1 MKKVGKY
8 IYITAIITCFIIVA
22 SQMINVVNG
31 VKAVVEESDNSSNV
45 ANQDNNS
52 YNKLPISVSDIA
64 KGLGTAINYSVFAN
78 TFHQQSHME
87 GNIAVKNAYIGQIF
101 NFTDAVLEIY
111 KTKDYSITVTNKV
124 DGNITDGT
132 FKFGLFTKQTNSE
145 TGESYYVKTNHDIIT
160 VTTVNGEGTATFA
173 DLDSDT
179 RYYIFELDENND
191 PIMNNTVTSQG
202 VTVTYEDDET
212 TIIANEA
219 SLGNVSYIQNILQW
233 SSHAADGNKGKNP
246 KLVIPMTAFL
256 GLYKDNNRDLS
267 HYNSGTVLTTSSGDF
282 ELVVVAEKDF
292 NNYDEV
298 VTKDGFTNSYKYN
311 ENGSIEYVVSED
323 TSGNIIYTLYDE
335 ISYDSLIN
343 SEVENSTVTEII
355 NNYSIDVALNPVYE
369 VYSKVN
375 NQNITPDFTGYVN
388 ISTIDDITDYNGKD
402 LSKYIPDENQKSTY
416 IKFDS
421 WGDVEEVASVIEST
435 EENENIT
442 TIKKVK
448 WTRRWES
455 GGVQVESSEA
465 PTYVKIKKNINTNE
479 VYVSAIVNT
488 VKQYKLNDRDNYKVV
503 WNAENESYELQKRDD
518 DYKIINFE
526 SEFTKLNV
534 FSSKLYND
542 VTSSETVNV
551 INLDADG
558 AIYENGE
565 VNGLNSGLAQSE
577 TLNLSKYLEDGK
589 YLVINVDMSGLNKID
604 LSNTIEWGE
613 LDGDFSWNSL
623 STRILWNFYNK
634 DSNTPYQ
641 GDIAIYKN
649 NIMGTLLAPSGNI
662 IVGTTI
668 NASVISDEASNPGG
682 EIHKSQFASVQKKLK
697 TRVLNEKVT
706 PKKGN
711 ISIKVNKVDGENNSN
726 KLAGATFNITVKDGE
741 NIIARETNDTNDSG
755 EITLDGIEIVD
766 SGKTYTVII
775 EETKAPNGYNPN
787 GKIEF
792 EVISILKD
800 NKYVLNPI
808 DRHEEDGAIIVV
820 QNESI
825 DVTVPNKKIKGS
837 YGIKLTKRDF
847 DTKNLLNGIIFDIT
861 AVDSNNNPVEL
872 VHSLNGEKVNLTGLE
887 TGKTSDDGIIEI
899 KDINISAI
907 ESYTIIISER
917 LSGNYKK
924 LEPIKINVKTKLENG
939 NYVLDENA
947 ISLKDGN
954 RDDVTLDK
962 QNNTILL
969 DVGNKKIQGS
979 FDFELIKADRLD
991 SNKRLEG
998 AEFEVAITKGSTE
1011 IYKETLTTDENG
1023 HISIPQNQ
1031 ISSEDEI
1038 YNFTII
1044 EKKAPEGYV
1053 SIDTPITFSVKTKKV
1068 NEKYELEAKADQ
1080 VFDNGKVTVND
1091 RLIQVNVVND
1101 KIAPDYEIDG
1111 KYNIILRKINS
1122 ETKEGLNG
1130 VKLHIVAID
1139 DEANNIIDKD
1149 FITEQ
1154 INGENGYIQI
1164 NDISILKAGTHKYQI
1179 EEIET
1184 VNGYVKFEKPITFE
1198 LEVGLND
1205 EEDSYEIKSVK
1216 NIGDYSGKVKIE
1228 KNEQNNSLIII
1239 LPNDP
1244 TKEIGDLALRKFIT
1258 SVNEKPL
1265 NVSRVPVAK
1274 LNNQTGKIE
1283 YSQTKNPLEV
1293 KIGDYVLY
1301 TIRVYNEGAIDG
1313 TATVI
1318 KDYLPQ
1324 GLEYVPNNVV
1334 NNQYNWK
1341 MFDKD
1346 GKVTDNSNDAIFIAT
1361 DYLDG
1366 SVIPAYSGEGSPTY
1380 LEVKVVLKV
1389 TADAEKEGRLVNIA
1403 FIAGDNIDDKDSSP
1417 DNTILP
1423 EDFSEYKRKEA
1434 ENSNVT
1440 SVISGIEDDE
1450 DFESVKVNKPSILP
1464 QTGEADS
1471 MLKCGIFVIIGMLL
1485 ITFAAYIIHKKY

>member
-1 MKKVGKY
+1 MKKLGKY
-8 IYITAIITCFIIVA
+8 IYITAIITSFIIVV

-31 VKAVVEESDNSSNV
+31 VKAVVEELSNSSNV
-45 ANQDNNS
+45 SEQDNSS
-52 YNKLPISVSDIA
+52 YNKIPISVSDIV
-64 KGLGTAINYSVFAN
+64 KGLGTAIDYSVFAN
-78 TFHQQSHME
+78 TFRQQCHME

-101 NFTDAVLEIY
+101 NFTNAVLEIY

-124 DGNITDGT
+124 DGNLTDGT
-132 FKFGLFTKQTNSE
+132 FKFGLFTKQTNSG

-160 VTTVNGEGTATFA
+160 VTTVNGEGTATFT

-179 RYYIFELDENND
+179 KYYIFELDENNN

-233 SSHAADGNKGKNP
+233 SNHAADANNGENP

-256 GLYKDNNRDLS
+256 GLYKDNNKNLA
-267 HYNSGTVLTTSSGDF
+267 HYNSGTVLTSSPEEF

-292 NNYDEV
+292 NNYDEAI
-298 VTKDGFTNSYKYN
+298 TKDGFTNSYKYN

-323 TSGNIIYTLYDE
+323 ASGNIIYTLYDE
-335 ISYDSLIN
+335 ITYDSLIN
-343 SEVENSTVTEII
+343 SQVENATVTE
-355 NNYSIDVALNPVYE
+355 YSIDVALNPIYE

-375 NQNITPDFTGYVN
+375 TQNITPDFTGYVD
-388 ISTIDDITDYNGKD
+388 ITTIDDITDYNGKD
-402 LSKYIPDENQKSTY
+402 LSKYLPDENQKSTY
-416 IKFDS
+416 IKFDN
-421 WGDVEEVASVIEST
+421 WGDVEEVITNIEST
-435 EENENIT
+435 EGNENIT

-455 GGVQVESSEA
+455 GRVQVELSEA
-465 PTYVKIKKNINTNE
+465 PTYVKIKKNITTNE

-488 VKQYKLNDRDNYKVV
+488 LKQYKLNDGENYKVV

-526 SEFTKLNV
+526 SEFTKLNA

-542 VTSSETVNV
+542 VGSSDTVNV

-565 VNGLNSGLAQSE
+565 VNGLNNGVAQSE
-577 TLNLSKYLEDGK
+577 TLDLSRYLEDGK
-589 YLVINVDMSGLNKID
+589 YLVINVDMSGLDRID

-613 LDGDFSWNSL
+613 LDEDFSWNSI
-623 STRILWNFYNK
+623 STRILWNFYNE
-634 DSNTPYQ
+634 DSNTPFK
-641 GDIAIYKN
+641 GDIGIYKN
-649 NIMGTLLAPSGNI
+649 NIIGTLLAPSGNI

-668 NASVISDEASNPGG
+668 NASVIADEASNPGG
-682 EIHKSQFASVQKKLK
+682 EIHKSQFASVQKQLR
-697 TRVLNEKVT
+697 TRVLNEKIT

-711 ISIKVNKVDGENNSN
+711 ISIRVNKVDSENNSD
-726 KLAGATFNITVKDGE
+726 KLPGAIFDITVKDGA
-741 NIIARETNDTNDSG
+741 NVIARKTEKTNDLG
-755 EITLDGIEIVD
+755 EITLDGIEID
-766 SGKTYTVII
+766 DTGKTYTVII
-775 EETKAPNGYNPN
+775 EEITAPNGYNPN

-792 EVISILKD
+792 EVVSILKD

-808 DRHEEDGAIIVV
+808 DSHEEDGAIVVV
-820 QNESI
+820 QNELV
-825 DVTVPNKKIKGS
+825 DVTIPNKKIKGS
-837 YGIKLTKRDF
+837 YVIKLTKRDL

-872 VHSLNGEKVNLTGLE
+872 VHSLNGEKINLTGLE

-899 KDINISAI
+899 KDININAI

-924 LEPIKINVKTKLENG
+924 LEPIKINVKIKLENG
-939 NYVLDENA
+939 NYVLDEDA
-947 ISLKDGN
+947 ISFKDGD
-954 RDDVTLDK
+954 REDVTLDK

-969 DVGNKKIQGS
+969 DIANKKVKGS

-991 SNKRLEG
+991 SNKRLDG
-998 AEFEVAITKGSTE
+998 ADFEVIITKNSTE
-1011 IYKETLTTDENG
+1011 IYKVILTTDENG
-1023 HISIPQNQ
+1023 YISIPQTKIEN
-1031 ISSEDEI
+1031 ENEI
-1038 YNFTII
+1038 YNFTIT

-1053 SIDTPITFSVKTKKV
+1053 SIDEPITFSVKTIKI
-1068 NEKYELEAKADQ
+1068 NEEYELEPKADD
-1080 VFDNGKVTVND
+1080 VFDNGKIIVNE

-1101 KIAPDYEIDG
+1101 QIAPDYEIDG
-1111 KYNIILRKINS
+1111 KYNIAIRKINS

-1139 DEANNIIDKD
+1139 DDENNVIDKD
-1149 FITEQ
+1149 FVTEQ

-1164 NDISILKAGTHKYQI
+1164 NDISILKVGTHKYQI

-1184 VNGYVKFEKPITFE
+1184 VNGYVKFERPITFE

-1205 EEDSYEIKSVK
+1205 EEDAYEIKSVK

-1228 KNEQNNSLIII
+1228 KNEGTNDLIII
-1239 LPNDP
+1239 LPNNP
-1244 TKEIGDLALRKFIT
+1244 TKEIGDLSLRKFIT

-1265 NVSRVPVAK
+1265 DVSRAPVAK
-1274 LNNQTGKIE
+1274 LNSQTGKIE
-1283 YSQTKNPLEV
+1283 YSQTKKPLEV
-1293 KIGDYVLY
+1293 KIGDYILY
-1301 TIRVYNEGAIDG
+1301 TIRIYNEGAIDG

-1324 GLEYVPNNVV
+1324 GLEYVTNNVV
-1334 NNQYNWK
+1334 NNQYKWK
-1341 MFDKD
+1341 MLDKE
-1346 GKVTDNSNDAIFIAT
+1346 GKVTDNSKDAVFIAT
-1361 DYLDG
+1361 DYLNG

-1389 TADAEKEGRLVNIA
+1389 TADAEEEGRLVNIA
-1403 FIAGDNIDDKDSSP
+1403 FIAEDNIEDRDSTP

-1423 EDFSEYKRKEA
+1423 DNFSEYKKQEA
-1434 ENSNVT
+1434 ENSSVT
-1440 SVISGIEDDE
+1440 SIINGLEDDE
-1450 DFESVKVNKPSILP
+1450 DFENVKVKKPTILP
-1464 QTGEADS
+1464 QTGESNS
-1471 MLKCGIFVIIGMLL
+1471 MLKCGIFVIIGMFL
-1485 ITFAAYIIHKKY
+1485 ITFAAYFIYKKY

>member
-1 MKKVGKY
+1 MKKLGKY
-8 IYITAIITCFIIVA
+8 IYITAIITSFIIVV

-31 VKAVVEESDNSSNV
+31 VKAVVEELSNSSNV
-45 ANQDNNS
+45 SEQDNSS
-52 YNKLPISVSDIA
+52 YNKIPISVSDIV
-64 KGLGTAINYSVFAN
+64 KGLGTAIDYSVFAN
-78 TFHQQSHME
+78 TFRQQCHME

-101 NFTDAVLEIY
+101 NFTNAVLEIY

-124 DGNITDGT
+124 DGNLTDGT
-132 FKFGLFTKQTNSE
+132 FKFGLFTKQTNSG

-160 VTTVNGEGTATFA
+160 VTTVNGEGTATFT

-179 RYYIFELDENND
+179 KYYIFELDENNN

-233 SSHAADGNKGKNP
+233 SNHAADANSGENP

-256 GLYKDNNRDLS
+256 GLYKDNNKNLA
-267 HYNSGTVLTTSSGDF
+267 HYNSGTVLTSSPEDF

-292 NNYDEV
+292 NNYDEAI
-298 VTKDGFTNSYKYN
+298 TKDGFTNSYKYN

-323 TSGNIIYTLYDE
+323 ASGNIIYTLYDE
-335 ISYDSLIN
+335 ITYDSLIN
-343 SEVENSTVTEII
+343 SQVENATVTEII
-355 NNYSIDVALNPVYE
+355 NNYSIDVALNPIYE

-375 NQNITPDFTGYVN
+375 TQNITPDFTGYVD
-388 ISTIDDITDYNGKD
+388 ITTIDDITDYNGKD
-402 LSKYIPDENQKSTY
+402 LSKYLPDENQKSTY
-416 IKFDS
+416 IKFDN
-421 WGDVEEVASVIEST
+421 WGDVEEVITNIEST
-435 EENENIT
+435 EGNENIT

-455 GGVQVESSEA
+455 GRVQVELSEA
-465 PTYVKIKKNINTNE
+465 PTYVKIKKNITTNE

-488 VKQYKLNDRDNYKVV
+488 LKQYKLNDGENYKVV

-526 SEFTKLNV
+526 SEFTKLNA

-542 VTSSETVNV
+542 VGSSDTVNV

-565 VNGLNSGLAQSE
+565 VNGLNNGVAQSE
-577 TLNLSKYLEDGK
+577 TLDLSRYLEDGK
-589 YLVINVDMSGLNKID
+589 YLVINVDMSGLDRID

-613 LDGDFSWNSL
+613 LDEDFSWNSI
-623 STRILWNFYNK
+623 STRILWNFYNE
-634 DSNTPYQ
+634 DSNTPFK
-641 GDIAIYKN
+641 GDIGIYKN
-649 NIMGTLLAPSGNI
+649 NIIGTLLAPSGNI

-668 NASVISDEASNPGG
+668 NASVIADEASNPGG
-682 EIHKSQFASVQKKLK
+682 EIHKSQFASVQKQLR
-697 TRVLNEKVT
+697 TRVLNEKIT

-711 ISIKVNKVDGENNSN
+711 ISIRVNKVDSENNSD
-726 KLAGATFNITVKDGE
+726 KLPGATFDITVKDGA
-741 NIIARETNDTNDSG
+741 NVIARKTEKTNDLG
-755 EITLDGIEIVD
+755 EITLDGIEID
-766 SGKTYTVII
+766 DTGKTYTVII
-775 EETKAPNGYNPN
+775 EEITAPNGYNPN

-792 EVISILKD
+792 EVVSILKD

-808 DRHEEDGAIIVV
+808 DSHEEDGAIVVV
-820 QNESI
+820 QNELV
-825 DVTVPNKKIKGS
+825 DVTIPNKKIKGS
-837 YGIKLTKRDF
+837 YVIKLTKRDL

-872 VHSLNGEKVNLTGLE
+872 VHSLNGEKINLTGLE

-899 KDINISAI
+899 KDININAI
-907 ESYTIIISER
+907 EIYTIIISER

-939 NYVLDENA
+939 NYVLDEDA
-947 ISLKDGN
+947 ISFKDGD
-954 RDDVTLDK
+954 REDVTLDK

-969 DVGNKKIQGS
+969 DIANKKVKGS

-991 SNKRLEG
+991 SNKRLDG
-998 AEFEVAITKGSTE
+998 ADFEVIITKNSTE
-1011 IYKETLTTDENG
+1011 IYKEILTTDENG
-1023 HISIPQNQ
+1023 YISIPQTKIEN
-1031 ISSEDEI
+1031 ENEI
-1038 YNFTII
+1038 YNFTIT

-1053 SIDTPITFSVKTKKV
+1053 SIDEPITFSVKTIKI
-1068 NEKYELEAKADQ
+1068 NEEYELEPKADD
-1080 VFDNGKVTVND
+1080 VFDNGKVIVNE

-1101 KIAPDYEIDG
+1101 QIAPDYEIDG
-1111 KYNIILRKINS
+1111 KYNIAIRKINS

-1139 DEANNIIDKD
+1139 DDENNVIDKD
-1149 FITEQ
+1149 FVTEQ

-1164 NDISILKAGTHKYQI
+1164 NDISILKVGTHKYQI

-1184 VNGYVKFEKPITFE
+1184 VNGYVKFERLITFE

-1205 EEDSYEIKSVK
+1205 EEDAYEIKSVK

-1228 KNEQNNSLIII
+1228 KNEETNDLIII

-1244 TKEIGDLALRKFIT
+1244 TKEIGDLSLRKFIT
-1258 SVNEKPL
+1258 SVNEKTL
-1265 NVSRVPVAK
+1265 DVSRTPVAK
-1274 LNNQTGKIE
+1274 LNSQTGKIE
-1283 YSQTKNPLEV
+1283 YSQTKKPLEV
-1293 KIGDYVLY
+1293 KIGDYILY
-1301 TIRVYNEGAIDG
+1301 TIRIYNEGAIDG

-1324 GLEYVPNNVV
+1324 GLEYVANNVV
-1334 NNQYNWK
+1334 NNQYKWK
-1341 MFDKD
+1341 MLDKE
-1346 GKVTDNSNDAIFIAT
+1346 GKVTDNSKDAVFIAT
-1361 DYLDG
+1361 DYLNG

-1389 TADAEKEGRLVNIA
+1389 TADAEEEGRLVNIA
-1403 FIAGDNIDDKDSSP
+1403 FIAEDNIEDRDSTP

-1423 EDFSEYKRKEA
+1423 DNFSEYKKQEA
-1434 ENSNVT
+1434 ENSSVT
-1440 SVISGIEDDE
+1440 SIINGLEDDE
-1450 DFESVKVNKPSILP
+1450 DFENVKVKKPTILP
-1464 QTGEADS
+1464 QTGESNS
-1471 MLKCGIFVIIGMLL
+1471 MLKCGIFVIIGMFL
-1485 ITFAAYIIHKKY
+1485 ITFAAYFIYKKY

>member
-1 MKKVGKY
+1 MKKLGKY
-8 IYITAIITCFIIVA
+8 IYITAIITSFIIVV

-31 VKAVVEESDNSSNV
+31 VKAVVEELSNSSNV
-45 ANQDNNS
+45 SEQDNSS
-52 YNKLPISVSDIA
+52 YNKIPISVSDIV
-64 KGLGTAINYSVFAN
+64 KGLGTAIDYSVFAN
-78 TFHQQSHME
+78 TFRQQCHME

-101 NFTDAVLEIY
+101 NFTNAVLEIY

-124 DGNITDGT
+124 DGNLTDGT
-132 FKFGLFTKQTNSE
+132 FKFGLFTKQTNSG

-160 VTTVNGEGTATFA
+160 VTTVNGEGTATFT

-179 RYYIFELDENND
+179 KYYIFELDENNN

-233 SSHAADGNKGKNP
+233 SNHAADANNGENP

-256 GLYKDNNRDLS
+256 GLYKDNNKNLA
-267 HYNSGTVLTTSSGDF
+267 HYNSGTVLTSSPEEF

-292 NNYDEV
+292 NNYDEAI
-298 VTKDGFTNSYKYN
+298 TKDGFTNSYKYN

-323 TSGNIIYTLYDE
+323 ASGNIIYTLYDE
-335 ISYDSLIN
+335 ITYDSLIN
-343 SEVENSTVTEII
+343 SQVENATVTE
-355 NNYSIDVALNPVYE
+355 YSIDVALNPIYE

-375 NQNITPDFTGYVN
+375 TQNITPDFTGYVD
-388 ISTIDDITDYNGKD
+388 ITTIDDITDYNGKD
-402 LSKYIPDENQKSTY
+402 LSKYLPDENQKSTY
-416 IKFDS
+416 IKFDN
-421 WGDVEEVASVIEST
+421 WGDVEEVITNIEST
-435 EENENIT
+435 EGNENIT

-455 GGVQVESSEA
+455 GRVQVELSEA
-465 PTYVKIKKNINTNE
+465 PTYVKIKKNITTNE

-488 VKQYKLNDRDNYKVV
+488 LKQYKLNDGENYKVV

-526 SEFTKLNV
+526 SEFTKLNA

-542 VTSSETVNV
+542 VGSSDTVNV

-565 VNGLNSGLAQSE
+565 VNGLNNGVVQSE
-577 TLNLSKYLEDGK
+577 TLDLSRYLEDGK
-589 YLVINVDMSGLNKID
+589 YLVINVDMSGLDRID

-613 LDGDFSWNSL
+613 LDEDFSWNSI
-623 STRILWNFYNK
+623 STRILWNFYNE
-634 DSNTPYQ
+634 DSNTPFK
-641 GDIAIYKN
+641 GDIGIYKN
-649 NIMGTLLAPSGNI
+649 NIIGTLLAPSGNI

-668 NASVISDEASNPGG
+668 NASVIADEASNPGG
-682 EIHKSQFASVQKKLK
+682 EIHKSQFASVQKQLR
-697 TRVLNEKVT
+697 TRVLNEKIT

-711 ISIKVNKVDGENNSN
+711 ISIRVNKVDSENNSD
-726 KLAGATFNITVKDGE
+726 KLPGAIFDITVKDGA
-741 NIIARETNDTNDSG
+741 NVIARKTEKTNDLG
-755 EITLDGIEIVD
+755 EITLDGIEID
-766 SGKTYTVII
+766 DTGKTYTVII
-775 EETKAPNGYNPN
+775 EEITAPNGYNPN

-792 EVISILKD
+792 EVVSILKD

-808 DRHEEDGAIIVV
+808 DSHEEDGAIVVV
-820 QNESI
+820 QNELV
-825 DVTVPNKKIKGS
+825 DVTIPNKKIKGS
-837 YGIKLTKRDF
+837 YVIKLTKRDL

-872 VHSLNGEKVNLTGLE
+872 VHSLNGEKINLTGLE

-899 KDINISAI
+899 KDININAI

-924 LEPIKINVKTKLENG
+924 LEPIKINVKIKLENG
-939 NYVLDENA
+939 NYVLDEDA
-947 ISLKDGN
+947 ISFKDGD
-954 RDDVTLDK
+954 REDVTLDK

-969 DVGNKKIQGS
+969 DIANKKVKGS

-991 SNKRLEG
+991 SNKRLDG
-998 AEFEVAITKGSTE
+998 ADFEVIITKNSTE
-1011 IYKETLTTDENG
+1011 IYKEILTTDENG
-1023 HISIPQNQ
+1023 YISIPQTKIEN
-1031 ISSEDEI
+1031 ENEI
-1038 YNFTII
+1038 YNFTIT

-1053 SIDTPITFSVKTKKV
+1053 SIDEPITFSVKTIKI
-1068 NEKYELEAKADQ
+1068 NEEYELEPKADD
-1080 VFDNGKVTVND
+1080 VFDNGKIIVNE

-1101 KIAPDYEIDG
+1101 QIAPDYEIDG
-1111 KYNIILRKINS
+1111 KYNIAIRKINS

-1139 DEANNIIDKD
+1139 DDENNVIDKD
-1149 FITEQ
+1149 FVTEQ

-1164 NDISILKAGTHKYQI
+1164 NDISILKVGTHKYQI

-1184 VNGYVKFEKPITFE
+1184 VNGYVKFERPITFE

-1205 EEDSYEIKSVK
+1205 EEDAYEIKSVK

-1228 KNEQNNSLIII
+1228 KNEGTNDLIII
-1239 LPNDP
+1239 LPNNP
-1244 TKEIGDLALRKFIT
+1244 TKEIGDLSLRKFIT

-1265 NVSRVPVAK
+1265 DVSRAPVAK
-1274 LNNQTGKIE
+1274 LNSQTGKIE
-1283 YSQTKNPLEV
+1283 YSQTKKPLEV
-1293 KIGDYVLY
+1293 KIGDYILY
-1301 TIRVYNEGAIDG
+1301 TIRIYNEGAIDG

-1324 GLEYVPNNVV
+1324 GLEYVTNNVV
-1334 NNQYNWK
+1334 NNQYKWK
-1341 MFDKD
+1341 MLDKE
-1346 GKVTDNSNDAIFIAT
+1346 GKVTDNSKDAVFIAT
-1361 DYLDG
+1361 DYLNG

-1389 TADAEKEGRLVNIA
+1389 TADAEEEGRLVNIA
-1403 FIAGDNIDDKDSSP
+1403 FIAEDNIEDRDSTP

-1423 EDFSEYKRKEA
+1423 DNFSEYKKQEA
-1434 ENSNVT
+1434 ENSSVT
-1440 SVISGIEDDE
+1440 SIINGLEDDE
-1450 DFESVKVNKPSILP
+1450 DFENVKVKKPTILP
-1464 QTGEADS
+1464 QTGESNS
-1471 MLKCGIFVIIGMLL
+1471 MLKCGIFVIIGMFL
-1485 ITFAAYIIHKKY
+1485 ITFAAYFIYKKY

>member
-1 MKKVGKY
+1 MKKLGKY
-8 IYITAIITCFIIVA
+8 IYITAIITSFIIVV

-31 VKAVVEESDNSSNV
+31 VKAVVEELSNSSNV
-45 ANQDNNS
+45 SEQDNSS
-52 YNKLPISVSDIA
+52 YNKIPISVSDIV
-64 KGLGTAINYSVFAN
+64 KGLGTAIDYSVFAN
-78 TFHQQSHME
+78 TFRQQCHME

-101 NFTDAVLEIY
+101 NFTNAVLEIY

-124 DGNITDGT
+124 DGNLTDGT
-132 FKFGLFTKQTNSE
+132 FKFGLFTKQTNSG

-160 VTTVNGEGTATFA
+160 VTTVNGEGTATFT

-179 RYYIFELDENND
+179 KYYIFELDENNN

-233 SSHAADGNKGKNP
+233 SNHAADANNGENP

-256 GLYKDNNRDLS
+256 GLYKDNNKNLA
-267 HYNSGTVLTTSSGDF
+267 HYNSGTVLTSSPEEF

-298 VTKDGFTNSYKYN
+298 ITKDGFTNSYKYN

-323 TSGNIIYTLYDE
+323 ASGNIIYTLYDE
-335 ISYDSLIN
+335 ITYDSLIN
-343 SEVENSTVTEII
+343 SQVENATVTE
-355 NNYSIDVALNPVYE
+355 YSIDVALNPIYE

-375 NQNITPDFTGYVN
+375 TQNITPDFTGYVD
-388 ISTIDDITDYNGKD
+388 ITTIDDITDYNGKD
-402 LSKYIPDENQKSTY
+402 LSKYLPDENQKSTY
-416 IKFDS
+416 IKFDN
-421 WGDVEEVASVIEST
+421 WGDVEEVITNIEST
-435 EENENIT
+435 EGNENIT

-455 GGVQVESSEA
+455 GRVQVELSEA
-465 PTYVKIKKNINTNE
+465 PTYVKIKKNITTNE

-488 VKQYKLNDRDNYKVV
+488 LKQYKLNDGENYKVV

-526 SEFTKLNV
+526 SEFTKLNA

-542 VTSSETVNV
+542 VGSSDTVNV

-565 VNGLNSGLAQSE
+565 VNGLNNGVAQSE
-577 TLNLSKYLEDGK
+577 TLDLSRYLEDGK
-589 YLVINVDMSGLNKID
+589 YLVINVDMSGLDRID

-613 LDGDFSWNSL
+613 LDEDFSWNSI
-623 STRILWNFYNK
+623 STRILWNFYNE
-634 DSNTPYQ
+634 DSNTPFK
-641 GDIAIYKN
+641 GDIGIYKN
-649 NIMGTLLAPSGNI
+649 NIIGTLLAPSGNI

-668 NASVISDEASNPGG
+668 NASVIADEASNPGG
-682 EIHKSQFASVQKKLK
+682 EIHKSQFASVQKQLR
-697 TRVLNEKVT
+697 TRVLNEKIT

-711 ISIKVNKVDGENNSN
+711 ISIRVNKVDSENNSD
-726 KLAGATFNITVKDGE
+726 KLPGAIFDITVKDGA
-741 NIIARETNDTNDSG
+741 NVIARKTEKTNDLG
-755 EITLDGIEIVD
+755 EITLDGIEID
-766 SGKTYTVII
+766 DTGKTYTVII
-775 EETKAPNGYNPN
+775 EEITAPNGYNPN

-792 EVISILKD
+792 EVVSILKD

-808 DRHEEDGAIIVV
+808 DSHEEDGAIVVV
-820 QNESI
+820 QNELV
-825 DVTVPNKKIKGS
+825 DVTIPNKKIKGS
-837 YGIKLTKRDF
+837 YVIKLTKRDL

-872 VHSLNGEKVNLTGLE
+872 VHSLNGEKINLTGLE

-899 KDINISAI
+899 KDININAI

-924 LEPIKINVKTKLENG
+924 LEPIKINVKIKLENG
-939 NYVLDENA
+939 NYVLDEDA
-947 ISLKDGN
+947 ISFKDGD
-954 RDDVTLDK
+954 REDVTLDK

-969 DVGNKKIQGS
+969 DIANKKVKGS

-991 SNKRLEG
+991 SNKRLDG
-998 AEFEVAITKGSTE
+998 ADFEVIITKNSTE
-1011 IYKETLTTDENG
+1011 IYKEILTTDENG
-1023 HISIPQNQ
+1023 YISIPQTKIEN
-1031 ISSEDEI
+1031 ENEI
-1038 YNFTII
+1038 YNFTIT

-1053 SIDTPITFSVKTKKV
+1053 SIDEPITFSVKTIKI
-1068 NEKYELEAKADQ
+1068 NEEYELEPKADD
-1080 VFDNGKVTVND
+1080 VFDNGKIIVNE

-1101 KIAPDYEIDG
+1101 QIAPDYEIDG
-1111 KYNIILRKINS
+1111 KYNIAIRKINS

-1139 DEANNIIDKD
+1139 DDENNVIDKD
-1149 FITEQ
+1149 FVTEQ

-1164 NDISILKAGTHKYQI
+1164 NDISILKVGTHKYQI

-1184 VNGYVKFEKPITFE
+1184 VNGYVKFERPITFE

-1205 EEDSYEIKSVK
+1205 EEDAYEIKSVK

-1228 KNEQNNSLIII
+1228 KNEGTNDLIII
-1239 LPNDP
+1239 LPNNP
-1244 TKEIGDLALRKFIT
+1244 TKEIGDLSLRKFIT

-1265 NVSRVPVAK
+1265 DVSRAPVAK
-1274 LNNQTGKIE
+1274 LNSQTGKIE
-1283 YSQTKNPLEV
+1283 YSQTKKPLEV
-1293 KIGDYVLY
+1293 KIGDYILY
-1301 TIRVYNEGAIDG
+1301 TIRIYNEGAIDG

-1324 GLEYVPNNVV
+1324 GLEYVTNNVV
-1334 NNQYNWK
+1334 NNQYKWK
-1341 MFDKD
+1341 MLDKE
-1346 GKVTDNSNDAIFIAT
+1346 GKVTDNSKDAVFIAT
-1361 DYLDG
+1361 DYLNG

-1389 TADAEKEGRLVNIA
+1389 TADAEEEGRLVNIA
-1403 FIAGDNIDDKDSSP
+1403 FIAEDNIEDRDSTP

-1423 EDFSEYKRKEA
+1423 DNFSEYKKQEA
-1434 ENSNVT
+1434 ENSSVT
-1440 SVISGIEDDE
+1440 SIINGLEDDE
-1450 DFESVKVNKPSILP
+1450 DFENVKVKKPTILP
-1464 QTGEADS
+1464 QTGESNS
-1471 MLKCGIFVIIGMLL
+1471 MLKCGIFVIIGMFL
-1485 ITFAAYIIHKKY
+1485 ITFAAYFIYKKY

>member
-1 MKKVGKY
+1 MKKLGKY
-8 IYITAIITCFIIVA
+8 IYITAIITSFIIVV

-31 VKAVVEESDNSSNV
+31 VKAVVEELSNSSNV
-45 ANQDNNS
+45 SEQDNSS
-52 YNKLPISVSDIA
+52 YNKIPISVSDIV
-64 KGLGTAINYSVFAN
+64 KGLGTAIDYSVFAN
-78 TFHQQSHME
+78 TFRQQCHME

-101 NFTDAVLEIY
+101 NFTNAVLEIY

-124 DGNITDGT
+124 DGNLTDGT
-132 FKFGLFTKQTNSE
+132 FKFGLFTKQTNSG

-160 VTTVNGEGTATFA
+160 VTTVNGEGTATFT

-179 RYYIFELDENND
+179 KYYIFELDENNN

-233 SSHAADGNKGKNP
+233 SNHAADANNGENP

-256 GLYKDNNRDLS
+256 GLYKDNNKNLA
-267 HYNSGTVLTTSSGDF
+267 HYNSGTVLTSSPEEF

-292 NNYDEV
+292 NNYDEAI
-298 VTKDGFTNSYKYN
+298 TKDGFTNSYKYN

-323 TSGNIIYTLYDE
+323 ASGNIIYTLYDE
-335 ISYDSLIN
+335 ITYDSLIN
-343 SEVENSTVTEII
+343 SQVENATVTE
-355 NNYSIDVALNPVYE
+355 YSIDVALNPIYE

-375 NQNITPDFTGYVN
+375 TQNITPDFTGYVD
-388 ISTIDDITDYNGKD
+388 ITTIDDITDYNGKD
-402 LSKYIPDENQKSTY
+402 LSKYLPDENQKSTY
-416 IKFDS
+416 IKFDN
-421 WGDVEEVASVIEST
+421 WGDVEEVITNIEST
-435 EENENIT
+435 EGNENIT

-455 GGVQVESSEA
+455 GRVQVELSEA
-465 PTYVKIKKNINTNE
+465 PTYVKIKKNITTNE

-488 VKQYKLNDRDNYKVV
+488 LKQYKLNDGENYKVV

-526 SEFTKLNV
+526 SEFTKLNA

-542 VTSSETVNV
+542 VGSSDTVNV

-565 VNGLNSGLAQSE
+565 VNGLNNGVAQSE
-577 TLNLSKYLEDGK
+577 TLDLSRYLEDGK
-589 YLVINVDMSGLNKID
+589 YLVINVDMSGLDRID

-613 LDGDFSWNSL
+613 LDEDFSWNSI
-623 STRILWNFYNK
+623 STRILWNFYNE
-634 DSNTPYQ
+634 DSNTPFK
-641 GDIAIYKN
+641 GDIGIYKN
-649 NIMGTLLAPSGNI
+649 NIIGTLLAPSGNI

-668 NASVISDEASNPGG
+668 NASVIADEASNPGG
-682 EIHKSQFASVQKKLK
+682 EIHKSQFASVQKQLR
-697 TRVLNEKVT
+697 TRVLNEKIT

-711 ISIKVNKVDGENNSN
+711 ISIRVNKVDSENNSD
-726 KLAGATFNITVKDGE
+726 KLPGAIFDITVKDGA
-741 NIIARETNDTNDSG
+741 NVIARKTEKTNDLG
-755 EITLDGIEIVD
+755 EITLDGIEID
-766 SGKTYTVII
+766 DTGKTYTVII
-775 EETKAPNGYNPN
+775 EEITAPNGYNPN

-792 EVISILKD
+792 EVVSILKD

-808 DRHEEDGAIIVV
+808 DSHEEDGAIVVV
-820 QNESI
+820 QNELV
-825 DVTVPNKKIKGS
+825 DVTIPNKKIKGS
-837 YGIKLTKRDF
+837 YVIKLTKRDL

-872 VHSLNGEKVNLTGLE
+872 VHSLNGEKINLTGLE

-899 KDINISAI
+899 KDININAI

-924 LEPIKINVKTKLENG
+924 LEPIKINVKIKLENG
-939 NYVLDENA
+939 NYVLDEDA
-947 ISLKDGN
+947 ISFKDGD
-954 RDDVTLDK
+954 REDVTLDK

-969 DVGNKKIQGS
+969 DIANKKVKGS

-991 SNKRLEG
+991 SNKRLDG
-998 AEFEVAITKGSTE
+998 ADFEVIITKNSTE
-1011 IYKETLTTDENG
+1011 IYKEILTTDENG
-1023 HISIPQNQ
+1023 YISIPQTKIEN
-1031 ISSEDEI
+1031 ENEI
-1038 YNFTII
+1038 YNFTIT

-1053 SIDTPITFSVKTKKV
+1053 SIDEPITFSVKTIKI
-1068 NEKYELEAKADQ
+1068 NEEYELEPKADD
-1080 VFDNGKVTVND
+1080 VFDNGKIIVNE

-1101 KIAPDYEIDG
+1101 QIAPDYEIDG
-1111 KYNIILRKINS
+1111 KYNIAIRKINS

-1139 DEANNIIDKD
+1139 DDENNVIDKD
-1149 FITEQ
+1149 FVTEQ

-1164 NDISILKAGTHKYQI
+1164 NDISILKVGTHKYQI

-1184 VNGYVKFEKPITFE
+1184 VNGYVKFERLITFE

-1205 EEDSYEIKSVK
+1205 EEDAYEIKSVK

-1228 KNEQNNSLIII
+1228 KNEETNDLIII

-1244 TKEIGDLALRKFIT
+1244 TKEIGDLSLRKFIT
-1258 SVNEKPL
+1258 SVNEKTL
-1265 NVSRVPVAK
+1265 DVSRTPVAK
-1274 LNNQTGKIE
+1274 LNSQTGKIE
-1283 YSQTKNPLEV
+1283 YSQTKKPLEV
-1293 KIGDYVLY
+1293 KIGDYILY
-1301 TIRVYNEGAIDG
+1301 TIRIYNEGAIDG

-1324 GLEYVPNNVV
+1324 GLEYVANNVV
-1334 NNQYNWK
+1334 NNQYKWK
-1341 MFDKD
+1341 MLDKE
-1346 GKVTDNSNDAIFIAT
+1346 GKVTDNSKDAVFIAT
-1361 DYLDG
+1361 DYLNG

-1389 TADAEKEGRLVNIA
+1389 TADAEEEGRLVNIA
-1403 FIAGDNIDDKDSSP
+1403 FIAEDKIEDRDSTP

-1423 EDFSEYKRKEA
+1423 DNFSEYKKQEA
-1434 ENSNVT
+1434 ENSSVT
-1440 SVISGIEDDE
+1440 SIINGLEDDE
-1450 DFESVKVNKPSILP
+1450 DFENVKVKKPTILP
-1464 QTGEADS
+1464 QTGESNS
-1471 MLKCGIFVIIGMLL
+1471 MLKCGIFVIIGMFL
-1485 ITFAAYIIHKKY
+1485 ITFAAYFIYKKY

>member
-1 MKKVGKY
+1 MKKLGKY
-8 IYITAIITCFIIVA
+8 IYITAIITCFIIVT

-31 VKAVVEESDNSSNV
+31 VKAVVEESSNSSNV
-45 ANQDNNS
+45 SEQDNNS
-52 YNKLPISVSDIA
+52 YNKLPISVSDIV

-78 TFHQQSHME
+78 TFRQQSHME

-101 NFTDAVLEIY
+101 NFTNAVLEIY
-111 KTKDYSITVTNKV
+111 ETKDYSITVTNKV
-124 DGNITDGT
+124 DGNLTDGT
-132 FKFGLFTKQTNSE
+132 FKFGLFTKQTNSA

-179 RYYIFELDENND
+179 KYYIFELDENNN

-233 SSHAADGNKGKNP
+233 SSHAADGNKGENP

-256 GLYKDNNRDLS
+256 GLYKDNNKNLS
-267 HYNSGTVLTTSSGDF
+267 HYDSGIVLTASPGDF

-323 TSGNIIYTLYDE
+323 VSGNIIYTLYDD
-335 ISYDSLIN
+335 ITYDSLIN
-343 SEVENSTVTEII
+343 SEVQSSTVTGVI

-375 NQNITPDFTGYVN
+375 TQNITPDFTGYVD
-388 ISTIDDITDYNGKD
+388 ISTIEDITDYNGKD
-402 LSKYIPDENQKSTY
+402 LSKYIPDENQDSTY

-421 WGDVEEVASVIEST
+421 WGDVEEVITIIEYI
-435 EENENIT
+435 EGNENIT

-455 GGVQVESSEA
+455 GGVQVESSET
-465 PTYVKIKKNINTNE
+465 PTYVKIKKNITTNE

-488 VKQYKLNDRDNYKVV
+488 IKQYKLNDGENYKVV
-503 WNAENESYELQKRDD
+503 WNEGNESYELQKRDD
-518 DYKIINFE
+518 EYKIINFE
-526 SEFTKLNV
+526 SEFTKLNA

-542 VTSSETVNV
+542 AASSETVNV

-565 VNGLNSGLAQSE
+565 VNGLNNGLAQSE
-577 TLNLSKYLEDGK
+577 ELDLSKYLEDGK
-589 YLVINVDMSGLNKID
+589 YLVINVDMSGLNEIS

-613 LDGDFSWNSL
+613 LDGDLSWNSL

-634 DSNTPYQ
+634 DSNTPYD
-641 GDIAIYKN
+641 GDITISKN
-649 NIMGTLLAPSGNI
+649 NIIGTLLAPSGNI

-682 EIHKSQFASVQKKLK
+682 EIHKSQFASVQKQLR
-697 TRVLNEKVT
+697 TRVLNEKIT

-711 ISIKVNKVDGENNSN
+711 VSIKVNKVDRENSNN
-726 KLAGATFNITVKDGE
+726 KLAGATFDITVKDGE
-741 NIIARETNDTNDSG
+741 NVIARKTDETNDLG
-755 EITLDGIEIVD
+755 EIILDGIEIVEA
-766 SGKTYTVII
+766 GKNYTVII
-775 EETKAPNGYNPN
+775 EETTAPNGYNPN

-792 EVISILKD
+792 EVVSILKD
-800 NKYVLNPI
+800 NKYVLSPI
-808 DRHEEDGAIIVV
+808 DSHEEDGAIVVV

-837 YGIKLTKRDF
+837 YGIKLIKRDF

-899 KDINISAI
+899 KDINISGI
-907 ESYTIIISER
+907 ENYTIIISER

-924 LEPIKINVKTKLENG
+924 LEPIKISVKTKLENG
-939 NYVLDENA
+939 NYVLDENS

-954 RDDVTLDK
+954 REDVTLDK

-969 DVGNKKIQGS
+969 DVGNKKVKGS

-998 AEFEVAITKGSTE
+998 AKFEVMITKGSVE
-1011 IYKETLTTDENG
+1011 VYKEVIATDENG
-1023 HISIPQNQ
+1023 HISIPQTQ
-1031 ISSEDEI
+1031 ISSENET
-1038 YNFTII
+1038 YNFTIT
-1044 EKKAPEGYV
+1044 EKEAPEGYV
-1053 SIDTPITFSVKTKKV
+1053 TIDDPITFSVKTIKV
-1068 NEKYELEAKADQ
+1068 NEEYELETKADQ
-1080 VFDNGKVTVND
+1080 VFDNGKVIVNE
-1091 RLIQVNVVND
+1091 RLIQVNIVND
-1101 KIAPDYEIDG
+1101 QIAPDYEIDG
-1111 KYNIILRKINS
+1111 KYNITLRKINS

-1130 VKLHIVAID
+1130 VKIHIVAID
-1139 DEANNIIDKD
+1139 DDANNVIDED

-1184 VNGYVKFEKPITFE
+1184 VNGYIKFEKPITFD

-1205 EEDSYEIKSVK
+1205 EEDAYEIKSVK

-1228 KNEQNNSLIII
+1228 KNEETNSLIII

-1244 TKEIGDLALRKFIT
+1244 TKEIGDLALRKFVT

-1265 NVSRVPVAK
+1265 DVSRVPVAK

-1283 YSQTKNPLEV
+1283 YSQTKKPIEV

-1301 TIRVYNEGAIDG
+1301 TIRIYNEGAIDG
-1313 TATVI
+1313 TATII

-1324 GLEYVPNNVV
+1324 GLEYVSNNVV

-1341 MFDKD
+1341 MLDKD
-1346 GKVTDNSNDAIFIAT
+1346 GKVTDNSKDAIFIAT

-1403 FIAGDNIDDKDSSP
+1403 FIAGDNIEDRDSTP

-1423 EDFSEYKRKEA
+1423 DNFSEYKKQEA
-1434 ENSNVT
+1434 ENSSVT
-1440 SVISGIEDDE
+1440 SIINGLEDDE
-1450 DFESVKVNKPSILP
+1450 DFENVKVKKPTVLP
-1464 QTGEADS
+1464 QTGESKS
-1471 MLKCGIFVIIGMLL
+1471 MLKCGIFVIIGMFL
-1485 ITFAAYIIHKKY
+1485 ITFAAYFIYKKY

>member
-1 MKKVGKY
+1 MKKLGKY
-8 IYITAIITCFIIVA
+8 IYITAIITSFIIVV

-31 VKAVVEESDNSSNV
+31 VKAVVEELSNSSNV
-45 ANQDNNS
+45 SEQDNSS
-52 YNKLPISVSDIA
+52 YNKIPISVSDIV
-64 KGLGTAINYSVFAN
+64 KGLGTAIDYSVFAN
-78 TFHQQSHME
+78 TFRQQCHME

-101 NFTDAVLEIY
+101 NFTNAVLEIY

-124 DGNITDGT
+124 DGNLTDGT
-132 FKFGLFTKQTNSE
+132 FKFGLFTKQTNSG

-160 VTTVNGEGTATFA
+160 VTTVNGEGTATFT

-179 RYYIFELDENND
+179 KYYIFELDENNN

-233 SSHAADGNKGKNP
+233 SNHAADANNGENP

-256 GLYKDNNRDLS
+256 GLYKDNNKNLA
-267 HYNSGTVLTTSSGDF
+267 HYNSGTVLTSSPEEF

-292 NNYDEV
+292 NNYDEAI
-298 VTKDGFTNSYKYN
+298 TKDGFTNSYKYN

-323 TSGNIIYTLYDE
+323 ASGNIIYTLYDE
-335 ISYDSLIN
+335 ITYDSLIN
-343 SEVENSTVTEII
+343 SQVENATVTE
-355 NNYSIDVALNPVYE
+355 YSIDVALNPIYE

-375 NQNITPDFTGYVN
+375 TQNITPDFTGYVD
-388 ISTIDDITDYNGKD
+388 ITTIDDITDYNGKD
-402 LSKYIPDENQKSTY
+402 LSKYLPDENQKSTY
-416 IKFDS
+416 IKFDN
-421 WGDVEEVASVIEST
+421 WGDVEEVITNIEST
-435 EENENIT
+435 EGNENIT

-455 GGVQVESSEA
+455 GRVQVELSEA
-465 PTYVKIKKNINTNE
+465 PTYVKIKKNITTNE

-488 VKQYKLNDRDNYKVV
+488 LKQYKLNDGENYKVV

-526 SEFTKLNV
+526 SEFTKLNA

-542 VTSSETVNV
+542 VGSSDTVNV

-565 VNGLNSGLAQSE
+565 VNGLNNGVAQSE
-577 TLNLSKYLEDGK
+577 TLDLSRYLEDGK
-589 YLVINVDMSGLNKID
+589 YLVINVDMSGLDRID

-613 LDGDFSWNSL
+613 LDEDFSWNSI
-623 STRILWNFYNK
+623 STRILWNFYNE
-634 DSNTPYQ
+634 DSNTPFK
-641 GDIAIYKN
+641 GDIGIYKN
-649 NIMGTLLAPSGNI
+649 NIIGTLLAPSGNI

-668 NASVISDEASNPGG
+668 NASVIADEASNPGG
-682 EIHKSQFASVQKKLK
+682 EIHKSQFASVQKQLR
-697 TRVLNEKVT
+697 TRVLNEKIT

-711 ISIKVNKVDGENNSN
+711 ISIRVNKVDSENNSD
-726 KLAGATFNITVKDGE
+726 KLPGAIFDITVKDGA
-741 NIIARETNDTNDSG
+741 NVIARKTEKTNDLG
-755 EITLDGIEIVD
+755 EITLDGIEID
-766 SGKTYTVII
+766 DTGKTYTVII
-775 EETKAPNGYNPN
+775 EEITAPNGYNPN

-792 EVISILKD
+792 EVVSILKD

-808 DRHEEDGAIIVV
+808 DSHEEDGAIVVV
-820 QNESI
+820 QNELV
-825 DVTVPNKKIKGS
+825 DVTIPNKKIKGS
-837 YGIKLTKRDF
+837 YVIKLTKRDL

-872 VHSLNGEKVNLTGLE
+872 VHSLNGEKINLTGLE

-899 KDINISAI
+899 KDININAI

-924 LEPIKINVKTKLENG
+924 LEPIKINVKIKLENG
-939 NYVLDENA
+939 NYVLDEDA
-947 ISLKDGN
+947 ISFKDGD
-954 RDDVTLDK
+954 REDVTLDK

-969 DVGNKKIQGS
+969 DIANKKVKGS

-991 SNKRLEG
+991 SNKRLDG
-998 AEFEVAITKGSTE
+998 ADFEVIITKNSTE
-1011 IYKETLTTDENG
+1011 IYKEILTTDENG
-1023 HISIPQNQ
+1023 YISIPQTKIEN
-1031 ISSEDEI
+1031 ENEI
-1038 YNFTII
+1038 YNFTIT

-1053 SIDTPITFSVKTKKV
+1053 SIDEPITFSVKTIKI
-1068 NEKYELEAKADQ
+1068 NEEYELEPKADD
-1080 VFDNGKVTVND
+1080 VFDNGKIIVNE

-1101 KIAPDYEIDG
+1101 QIAPDYEIDG
-1111 KYNIILRKINS
+1111 KYNIAIRKINS

-1139 DEANNIIDKD
+1139 DDENNVIDKD
-1149 FITEQ
+1149 FVTEQ

-1164 NDISILKAGTHKYQI
+1164 NDISILKVGTHKYQI

-1184 VNGYVKFEKPITFE
+1184 VNGYVKFERPITFE

-1205 EEDSYEIKSVK
+1205 EEDAYEIKSVK

-1228 KNEQNNSLIII
+1228 KNEGTNDLIII
-1239 LPNDP
+1239 LPNNP
-1244 TKEIGDLALRKFIT
+1244 TKEIGDLSLRKFIT

-1265 NVSRVPVAK
+1265 DVSRAPVAK
-1274 LNNQTGKIE
+1274 LNSQTGKIE
-1283 YSQTKNPLEV
+1283 YSQTKKPLEV
-1293 KIGDYVLY
+1293 KIGDYILY
-1301 TIRVYNEGAIDG
+1301 TIRIYNEGAIDG

-1324 GLEYVPNNVV
+1324 GLEYVTNNVV
-1334 NNQYNWK
+1334 NNQYKWK
-1341 MFDKD
+1341 MLDKE
-1346 GKVTDNSNDAIFIAT
+1346 GKVTDNSKDAVFIAT
-1361 DYLDG
+1361 DYLNG

-1389 TADAEKEGRLVNIA
+1389 TADAEEEGRLVNIA
-1403 FIAGDNIDDKDSSP
+1403 FIAEDNIEDRDSTP

-1423 EDFSEYKRKEA
+1423 DNFSEYKKQEA
-1434 ENSNVT
+1434 ENSSVT
-1440 SVISGIEDDE
+1440 SIINGLEDDE
-1450 DFESVKVNKPSILP
+1450 DFENVKVKKPTILP
-1464 QTGEADS
+1464 QTGESNS
-1471 MLKCGIFVIIGMLL
+1471 MLKCGIFVIIGMFL
-1485 ITFAAYIIHKKY
+1485 ITFAAYFIYKKY

>member
-1 MKKVGKY
+1 MKKLGKY
-8 IYITAIITCFIIVA
+8 IYITAIITSFIIVV

-31 VKAVVEESDNSSNV
+31 VKAVVEELSNSSNV
-45 ANQDNNS
+45 SEQDNSS
-52 YNKLPISVSDIA
+52 YNKIPISVSDIV
-64 KGLGTAINYSVFAN
+64 KGLGTAIDYSVFAN
-78 TFHQQSHME
+78 TFRQQCHME

-101 NFTDAVLEIY
+101 NFTNAVLEIY

-124 DGNITDGT
+124 DGNLTDGT
-132 FKFGLFTKQTNSE
+132 FKFGLFTKQTNSG

-160 VTTVNGEGTATFA
+160 VTTVNGEGTATFT

-179 RYYIFELDENND
+179 KYYIFELDENNN

-233 SSHAADGNKGKNP
+233 SNHAADANNGENP

-256 GLYKDNNRDLS
+256 GLYKDNNKNLA
-267 HYNSGTVLTTSSGDF
+267 HYNSGTVLTSSPEEF

-292 NNYDEV
+292 NNYDEAI
-298 VTKDGFTNSYKYN
+298 TKDGFTNSYKYN

-323 TSGNIIYTLYDE
+323 ASGNIIYTLYDE
-335 ISYDSLIN
+335 ITYDSLIN
-343 SEVENSTVTEII
+343 SQVENATVTE
-355 NNYSIDVALNPVYE
+355 YSIDVALNPIYE

-375 NQNITPDFTGYVN
+375 TQNITPDFTGYVD
-388 ISTIDDITDYNGKD
+388 ITTIDDITDYNGKD
-402 LSKYIPDENQKSTY
+402 LSKYLPDENQKSTY
-416 IKFDS
+416 IKFDN
-421 WGDVEEVASVIEST
+421 WGDVEEVITNIEST
-435 EENENIT
+435 EGNENIT

-455 GGVQVESSEA
+455 GRVQVELSEA
-465 PTYVKIKKNINTNE
+465 PTYVKIKKNITTNE

-488 VKQYKLNDRDNYKVV
+488 LKQYKLNDGENYKVV

-526 SEFTKLNV
+526 SEFTKLNA

-542 VTSSETVNV
+542 VGSSDTVNV

-565 VNGLNSGLAQSE
+565 VNGLNNGVAQSE
-577 TLNLSKYLEDGK
+577 TLDLSRYLEDGK
-589 YLVINVDMSGLNKID
+589 YLVINVDMSGLDRID

-613 LDGDFSWNSL
+613 LDEDFSWNSI
-623 STRILWNFYNK
+623 STRILWNFYNE
-634 DSNTPYQ
+634 DSNTPFK
-641 GDIAIYKN
+641 GDIGIYKN
-649 NIMGTLLAPSGNI
+649 NIIGTLLAPSGNI

-668 NASVISDEASNPGG
+668 NASVIADEASNPGG
-682 EIHKSQFASVQKKLK
+682 EIHKSQFASVQKQLR
-697 TRVLNEKVT
+697 TRVLNEKIT

-711 ISIKVNKVDGENNSN
+711 ISIRVNKVDSENNSD
-726 KLAGATFNITVKDGE
+726 KLPGAIFDITVKDGA
-741 NIIARETNDTNDSG
+741 NVIARKTEKTNDLG
-755 EITLDGIEIVD
+755 EITLDGIEID
-766 SGKTYTVII
+766 DTGKTYTVII
-775 EETKAPNGYNPN
+775 EEITAPNGYNPN

-792 EVISILKD
+792 EVVSILKD

-808 DRHEEDGAIIVV
+808 DSHEEDGAIVVV
-820 QNESI
+820 QNELV
-825 DVTVPNKKIKGS
+825 DVTIPNKKIKGS
-837 YGIKLTKRDF
+837 YVIKLTKRDL

-872 VHSLNGEKVNLTGLE
+872 VHSLNGEKINLTGLE

-899 KDINISAI
+899 KDININAI

-924 LEPIKINVKTKLENG
+924 LEPIKINVKIKLENG
-939 NYVLDENA
+939 NYVLDEDA
-947 ISLKDGN
+947 ISFKDGD
-954 RDDVTLDK
+954 REDVTLDK

-969 DVGNKKIQGS
+969 DIANKKVKGS

-991 SNKRLEG
+991 SNKRLDG
-998 AEFEVAITKGSTE
+998 ADFEVIITKNSTE
-1011 IYKETLTTDENG
+1011 IYKEILTTDENG
-1023 HISIPQNQ
+1023 YISIPQTKIEN
-1031 ISSEDEI
+1031 ENEI
-1038 YNFTII
+1038 YNFTIT

-1053 SIDTPITFSVKTKKV
+1053 SIDEPITFSVKTIKI
-1068 NEKYELEAKADQ
+1068 NEEYELEPKADD
-1080 VFDNGKVTVND
+1080 VFDNGKIIVNE

-1101 KIAPDYEIDG
+1101 QIAPDYEIDG
-1111 KYNIILRKINS
+1111 KYNIAIRKINS

-1139 DEANNIIDKD
+1139 DDENNVIDKD
-1149 FITEQ
+1149 FVTEQ

-1164 NDISILKAGTHKYQI
+1164 NDISILKVGTHKYQI

-1184 VNGYVKFEKPITFE
+1184 VNGYVKFERPITFE

-1205 EEDSYEIKSVK
+1205 EEDAYEIKSVK

-1228 KNEQNNSLIII
+1228 KNEGTNDLIII
-1239 LPNDP
+1239 LPNNP
-1244 TKEIGDLALRKFIT
+1244 TKEIGDLSLRKFIT

-1265 NVSRVPVAK
+1265 DVSRAPVAK
-1274 LNNQTGKIE
+1274 LNSQTGKIE
-1283 YSQTKNPLEV
+1283 YSQTKKPLEV
-1293 KIGDYVLY
+1293 KIGDYILY
-1301 TIRVYNEGAIDG
+1301 TIRIYNEGAIDG

-1324 GLEYVPNNVV
+1324 GLEYVTNNVV
-1334 NNQYNWK
+1334 NNQYKWK
-1341 MFDKD
+1341 MLDKE
-1346 GKVTDNSNDAIFIAT
+1346 GKVTDNSKDAVFIAT
-1361 DYLDG
+1361 DYLNG

-1389 TADAEKEGRLVNIA
+1389 TADAEEEGRLVNIA
-1403 FIAGDNIDDKDSSP
+1403 FIAEDNIEDRDSTP

-1423 EDFSEYKRKEA
+1423 DNFSEYKKQEA
-1434 ENSNVT
+1434 ENSSVT
-1440 SVISGIEDDE
+1440 SIINGLEDDE
-1450 DFESVKVNKPSILP
+1450 DFENVKVKKPTILP
-1464 QTGEADS
+1464 QTGESNS
-1471 MLKCGIFVIIGMLL
+1471 MLKCGIFVIIGMCL
-1485 ITFAAYIIHKKY
+1485 ITFAAYFIYKKY